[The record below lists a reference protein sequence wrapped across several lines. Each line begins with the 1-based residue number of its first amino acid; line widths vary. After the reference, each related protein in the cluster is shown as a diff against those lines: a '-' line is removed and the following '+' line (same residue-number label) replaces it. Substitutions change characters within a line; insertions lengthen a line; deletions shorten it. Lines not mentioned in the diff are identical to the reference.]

1 MFTYWCMLWHGQGIQ
16 DVDIMLILTTTVTT
30 YMCASVKRLAFAD
43 NCDTKWTAVTMPVKD
58 IALPSVFTEQSMPLL
73 AAIATG
79 STQNA

>member
-16 DVDIMLILTTTVTT
+16 DVNIMLMLTTTVTT
-30 YMCASVKRLAFAD
+30 YMSASVKRLASAD
-43 NCDTKWTAVTMPVKD
+43 KCDTKWTAVTMPVKD
-58 IALPSVFTEQSMPLL
+58 VALRSVFTKKSMPLL